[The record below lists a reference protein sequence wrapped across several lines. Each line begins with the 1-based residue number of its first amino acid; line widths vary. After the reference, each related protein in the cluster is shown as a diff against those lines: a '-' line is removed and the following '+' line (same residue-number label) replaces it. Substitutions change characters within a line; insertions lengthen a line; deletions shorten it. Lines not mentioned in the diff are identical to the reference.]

1 MNENQIQLVIFDWAG
16 TTVDYGCIAPV
27 VVFKKTFEQK
37 GICLSKEEI
46 LIPMGMEKKDHIR
59 ELLKLEHV
67 AGEWK
72 KLYERDWKESDVE
85 ELYQI
90 FESRLADI
98 VADYSELIS
107 GVKETA
113 AELRKEGIRI
123 GSTTGYTAEIMEKVI
138 SRAKE
143 SGYEPDYLVTP
154 EVVGSG
160 RPGPF
165 MIYEN
170 MKKAAVYPISNV
182 VKVGDTTMDILE
194 GVNAGV
200 WTVGILE
207 GSSQAGISMEEAEN
221 LSNMEKEILYDKAE
235 KKYKDAG
242 ADFVIRHIT
251 ELPEVVRCI
260 NQKLS
265 QKEGD

>member
-1 MNENQIQLVIFDWAG
+1 M
-16 TTVDYGCIAPV
+16 CI
-27 VVFKKTFEQK
+27 
-37 GICLSKEEI
+37 
-46 LIPMGMEKKDHIR
+46 
-59 ELLKLEHV
+59 
-67 AGEWK
+67 
-72 KLYERDWKESDVE
+72 RD
-85 ELYQI
+85 
-90 FESRLADI
+90 R
-98 VADYSELIS
+98 DYSELIP

-235 KKYKDAG
+235 KKYKNAG

-265 QKEGD
+265 QKEGH